1 MAKTMQQ
8 PGPPATKTDSAFV
21 GDPGHQPAPPGSRP
35 ATSPMAP
42 QRLRIR
48 RVEQVV
54 DRARELDARVSA
66 ALRHVTLPGMRILL
80 GVLFV
85 WFGGLKVV
93 GQSPV
98 EDIVAGTLPLGDPD
112 LVVGSLGVVEVLL
125 GAALVAGFALRL
137 VLPVLAGHL
146 GGTFLTF
153 AMLPELMFRDSNV
166 LLLTESGEFV
176 TKNLVL
182 IAATLVLVTHTAVG
196 NARERSLTLA

>member
-1 MAKTMQQ
+1 M
-8 PGPPATKTDSAFV
+8 
-21 GDPGHQPAPPGSRP
+21 
-35 ATSPMAP
+35 
-42 QRLRIR
+42 
-48 RVEQVV
+48 
-54 DRARELDARVSA
+54 
-66 ALRHVTLPGMRILL
+66 LRHVTLPGMRILL

-93 GQSPV
+93 GQSPI
-98 EDIVAGTLPLGDPD
+98 ENIVAGTLPVGDPD

-125 GAALVAGFALRL
+125 GATLVAGFALRL

-153 AMLPELMFRDSNV
+153 VMLPELMFRDSNV

-196 NARERSLTLA
+196 DTREGSRTLA

>member
-1 MAKTMQQ
+1 M
-8 PGPPATKTDSAFV
+8 
-21 GDPGHQPAPPGSRP
+21 
-35 ATSPMAP
+35 
-42 QRLRIR
+42 
-48 RVEQVV
+48 
-54 DRARELDARVSA
+54 
-66 ALRHVTLPGMRILL
+66 LRHITLPGMRILL

-98 EDIVAGTLPLGDPD
+98 ENIVAGTVPLGDPD

-125 GAALVAGFALRL
+125 GAALVAGLALRL
-137 VLPVLAGHL
+137 VLPILAGHL

-153 AMLPELMFRDSNV
+153 VMLPELMFRDSNV

-182 IAATLVLVTHTAVG
+182 IAATLVLVTHTAVSTPRG
-196 NARERSLTLA
+196 QSRTLA